1 MEKFNAESVRIK
13 EDKKTGKREIEL
25 ELPQPEILA
34 YNIKPDDVK
43 KIYSSVSLLRTEY
56 TSQERA
62 EIVVKGEMELKNDKE
77 LTEMILKDARQ
88 NARMFMDML
97 LRQSGFTD
105 VNIKFKQEVDHGTQ
119 Q

>member
-1 MEKFNAESVRIK
+1 
-13 EDKKTGKREIEL
+13 
-25 ELPQPEILA
+25 
-34 YNIKPDDVK
+34 
-43 KIYSSVSLLRTEY
+43 
-56 TSQERA
+56 
-62 EIVVKGEMELKNDKE
+62 MELKNDKE